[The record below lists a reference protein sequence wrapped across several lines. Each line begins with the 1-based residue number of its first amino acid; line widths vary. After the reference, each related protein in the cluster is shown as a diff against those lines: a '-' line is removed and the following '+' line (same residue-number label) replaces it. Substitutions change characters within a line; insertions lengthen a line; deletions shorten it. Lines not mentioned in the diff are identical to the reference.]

1 MKIAFLFPGQGSQS
15 VGMCKDIYDK
25 YKEAR
30 DVYDKSSKILNR
42 NIANLCFNSSQEE
55 LNNTIN
61 TQVAVLVSSLA
72 ICNVLNKYNI
82 VPDVCAGLSLGEY
95 TALIQ
100 AGYLDFGDGL
110 KLVEKRGSIMQEY
123 NSDEYTMAAVV
134 GLESSIIEKICNET
148 EGFIVPANYNY
159 SMQTVVSGE
168 KDAILKAKRRLKEAG
183 AKKVIEL
190 NISGAFHTIKLNEA
204 SLRLKN
210 EIKDV
215 SFKHG
220 NIRVLKNI
228 DATEYSQNED
238 YEKILSTHMISPVRM
253 DKIISSL
260 DKENVDLYVEV
271 GPGRALGGFVRK
283 ELDNAKVISV
293 NSVESL
299 NKLLELVK
307 E

>member
-100 AGYLDFGDGL
+100 AGYLDFEDGL

-168 KDAILKAKRRLKEAG
+168 KDAILKAKRRLK
-183 AKKVIEL
+183 
-190 NISGAFHTIKLNEA
+190 
-204 SLRLKN
+204 
-210 EIKDV
+210 
-215 SFKHG
+215 
-220 NIRVLKNI
+220 
-228 DATEYSQNED
+228 
-238 YEKILSTHMISPVRM
+238 
-253 DKIISSL
+253 
-260 DKENVDLYVEV
+260 
-271 GPGRALGGFVRK
+271 
-283 ELDNAKVISV
+283 
-293 NSVESL
+293 
-299 NKLLELVK
+299 
-307 E
+307 

>member
-42 NIANLCFNSSQEE
+42 NIASLCFNSSQEE

-100 AGYLDFGDGL
+100 AGYLDFEDGL

-190 NISGAFHTIKLNEA
+190 NTSGAFHTIKLNEA

-228 DATEYSQNED
+228 DATEYSKNED

-293 NSVESL
+293 NSVENL

>member
-100 AGYLDFGDGL
+100 AGYLDFEDGL

-220 NIRVLKNI
+220 NIRVLKKYRCYRI
-228 DATEYSQNED
+228 
-238 YEKILSTHMISPVRM
+238 
-253 DKIISSL
+253 
-260 DKENVDLYVEV
+260 
-271 GPGRALGGFVRK
+271 
-283 ELDNAKVISV
+283 
-293 NSVESL
+293 
-299 NKLLELVK
+299 
-307 E
+307 

>member
-15 VGMCKDIYDK
+15 VWMCKDIYDK

-72 ICNVLNKYNI
+72 
-82 VPDVCAGLSLGEY
+82 
-95 TALIQ
+95 
-100 AGYLDFGDGL
+100 
-110 KLVEKRGSIMQEY
+110 
-123 NSDEYTMAAVV
+123 
-134 GLESSIIEKICNET
+134 ICNET

-190 NISGAFHTIKLNEA
+190 NISGAFHTIKLNEER
-204 SLRLKN
+204 LRLKN